1 MKSAL
6 HQITLLM
13 ALLAGAACLSFG
25 QDVPSSRPLLEQ
37 FDRESRAL
45 YSQVQLG
52 VVRVQLP
59 PPIWLREIASRD
71 NPIYK
76 WAPELDEQVKQ
87 KLLEESKNVNAGNFT
102 RVSVELLSTSRP
114 INATTQPDTLTAVN
128 ATS

>member
-1 MKSAL
+1 MMVPTIVLVGTARWL
-6 HQITLLM
+6 
-13 ALLAGAACLSFG
+13 FG
-25 QDVPSSRPLLEQ
+25 QEASSSRPLLEQ

-45 YSQVQLG
+45 YAQVQLG

-71 NPIYK
+71 NPVTK

-102 RVSVELLSTSRP
+102 RVSVELLPTSRP
-114 INATTQPDTLTAVN
+114 IAEHRLARGRLPRDRGIC
-128 ATS
+128 S